1 MKYDDGKNRNV
12 AIYARVSTEHE
23 AQMYA
28 LDNQIDWYND
38 ILDRHPTWTLIEKY
52 IDRGITG
59 TSAKKRPAFMKM
71 IEDAENGDFD
81 LIITREVSRF
91 ARNTVDTLQYTRR
104 LKKYDVE
111 VYFVEDNIFTYDP
124 DGELRLTIMATLAQ
138 DESRKIS
145 LRCKAGQRT
154 SMEKGVFFQNGSVL
168 GYDYNKVTRELTIN
182 PEQAETVKMI
192 FDLYNS
198 GLGVR
203 KIQWELE
210 KAGRKTAKGSTLWS
224 ASVIGRTLRNKLYA
238 GYLVWY
244 KQYVPDF
251 LEQKKI
257 NNPGV
262 ENGGKEQFEVL
273 GSHEPIV
280 TLEEWESA
288 QARLNA
294 RKTNNGSQKTV
305 RESLDVWGRKLRCSC
320 GSKFQ
325 RKQEHKNSDNGKMY
339 YRYMCYS
346 QIKSGTIRSRK
357 NKGLPIE
364 GMCATPSVTQWKLEA
379 MAYYIF
385 RMLTVRKKEIIVRA
399 SEMIDML
406 AESSD
411 NILAIEE
418 SKRLKSCID
427 RYNRKI
433 DNLIDLR
440 TDGEISKEQYIDKKI
455 EYEKQLQHLQDQLD
469 ELSGADE
476 RIEEM
481 TSKLDLFKA
490 CLDRIELLENT
501 KKVPEYLIEAAVD
514 YIIVDGNTFKWKM
527 KLLPDGFDL
536 DCDLK
541 VEGSRESNYSIEVIG
556 GNIPQFANGSTGS
569 HKQQA
574 ELKNALKIAEWGFTK
589 EVMKTCI
596 EYNPRD
602 RFHMWRDSVIELY
615 I

>member
-1 MKYDDGKNRNV
+1 MLCLTHGSKKRKNHEAKTGKEAFCLKIDDGKKRNV

-23 AQMYA
+23 AQLYA

-38 ILDRHPTWTLIEKY
+38 ILDRHPTWTLVEKY

-91 ARNTVDTLQYTRR
+91 ARNTVDTLQYTRQ
-104 LKKYDVE
+104 LKKFDVE

-168 GYDYNKVTRELTIN
+168 GYDYDKNTKELTIN

-203 KIQWELE
+203 KVQWELE

-257 NNPGV
+257 NNHG
-262 ENGGKEQFEVL
+262 EKEQFEVL

-280 TLEEWESA
+280 TLEEWEMA

-294 RKTNNGSQKTV
+294 RKTNNGNQKTV
-305 RESLDVWGRKLRCSC
+305 RQSADVWGKKLRCSC
-320 GSKFQ
+320 GSKFN
-325 RKQEHKNSDNGKMY
+325 RKQEHKDSANGKMY

-346 QIKSGTIRSRK
+346 QVKSGTIRSRK

-364 GMCATPSVTQWKLEA
+364 GMCTTPSVTQWKLEA

-385 RMLTVRKKEIIVRA
+385 KMLRDYKDVIICKADKLFDQYVEGFDTDGTLEKIKRVKN
-399 SEMIDML
+399 SID
-406 AESSD
+406 
-411 NILAIEE
+411 
-418 SKRLKSCID
+418 K
-427 RYNRKI
+427 YNKKI
-433 DNLIDLR
+433 DNLIELR
-440 TDGEISKEQYIDKKI
+440 TDGEISKEKYIEKKE
-455 EYEKQLQHLQDQLD
+455 EYEKQLEYLQK
-469 ELSGADE
+469 EL
-476 RIEEM
+476 EELN
-481 TSKLDLFKA
+481 SVD
-490 CLDRIELLENT
+490 DRISDVESRLSVFKEIVKRMDFLDDQ
-501 KKVPEYLIEAAVD
+501 KKVPEYLIDGLVD
-514 YIIVDGNTFKWKM
+514 YILVDGNTFKWKFRM
-527 KLLPDGFDL
+527 LPDGYDLLPDEYALLF
-536 DCDLK
+536 
-541 VEGSRESNYSIEVIG
+541 EGKKENNYSITPL
-556 GNIPQFANGSTGS
+556 NADFPQFANGNTGS
-569 HKQQA
+569 D
-574 ELKNALKIAEWGFTK
+574 
-589 EVMKTCI
+589 C
-596 EYNPRD
+596 R
-602 RFHMWRDSVIELY
+602 
-615 I
+615 